1 MGLVMIKASEIIKNE
16 CCGVGLS
23 LCNPKAELVK
33 KVETLETENAFLK
46 NQLSNAQKEILR
58 LTNG

>member
-1 MGLVMIKASEIIKNE
+1 MLASEIIKQE

-33 KVETLETENAFLK
+33 KVATLENEKFLLENQIKNALVEINRLK
-46 NQLSNAQKEILR
+46 R

>member
-1 MGLVMIKASEIIKNE
+1 MTKASEIIKQE

-23 LCNPKAELVK
+23 FCNPKADLVK
-33 KVETLETENAFLK
+33 QVKILEDEKAFLE
-46 NQLSNAQKEILR
+46 NQLKNSLTEIDRLKR

>member
-1 MGLVMIKASEIIKNE
+1 MLASQIIKQE

-33 KVETLETENAFLK
+33 KVATLENEKFLLENQIKKALVEISILK
-46 NQLSNAQKEILR
+46 R

>member
-1 MGLVMIKASEIIKNE
+1 MLASEIIKQE

-33 KVETLETENAFLK
+33 KVATLENEKFLLENQIKKALVEISILK
-46 NQLSNAQKEILR
+46 R